1 MNIDHLRYFLV
12 LTQEMHYGR
21 AAQRLNISQSG
32 LSHAMA
38 ALEQELARHTLHFR
52 QQSGF
57 AGEDHCEYVYTVF
70 LPRRRTAGDF
80 AAQMTGVAGVQQA
93 NWVRG

>member
-1 MNIDHLRYFLV
+1 MFFAFRLV
-12 LTQEMHYGR
+12 GERTNKGTLIVRGKTVD
-21 AAQRLNISQSG
+21 A
-32 LSHAMA
+32 A

-70 LPRRRTAGDF
+70 LPRRRTSGDF